1 MPPGCTRN
9 VCSNGLQ
16 GSSKRKQDKPS
27 GISIESKFFSSVLSC
42 RILPCFSVAGQIVVF
57 VGLVKDYF
65 TAFQSELMHIGSA
78 KLVMKNGQ
86 VPACIAVGATAV
98 LICLMKES
106 GEEKDAKALFP
117 VKILYRDVLNIH
129 FPVGF
134 VP

>member
-1 MPPGCTRN
+1 M
-9 VCSNGLQ
+9 
-16 GSSKRKQDKPS
+16 
-27 GISIESKFFSSVLSC
+27 
-42 RILPCFSVAGQIVVF
+42 VF